1 MTSLC
6 YNIRTYT
13 YIAKEAVPLKYWA
26 GYVTAAVLGAIAWA
40 MGQLADRYSTL
51 VDMVYP
57 YVTRTIQDV
66 LAQWSSGVDFCVW
79 QVVLMLLIIGAV
91 AGLVMVIVM
100 HWNPV
105 RLLGWV
111 LAGVSLLYLG
121 NTLVYG
127 LNYYSGSIADDIR
140 MDVYEYTVDELKDA
154 AEYYRD
160 RANEL
165 ANKMNRDDKG
175 DLVYSDFDTLAEQA
189 ADGFKV
195 LVYDRSYS
203 VMGGSNLPVK
213 KLGWAGMY
221 TAAGV
226 NGITVG
232 LTGEAAVNPNI
243 PDVSLPF
250 NMCREMAHRKAIAAE
265 GDSSFA
271 AFLACQAN
279 ESLEFQYSAYYMA
292 YRYCHQA
299 LTNVK
304 GSEGQAAADE
314 VSMGENE
321 KLRHDMD
328 AYRRFFKR
336 NMDEKASRLANT
348 VNDTYLK
355 ISGDKDG
362 VDSTNSV
369 SDLLVSWHYQE
380 VVLPTLTEEDEIFDP
395 KDETQ
400 VDLTTT
406 QVPPEG
412 QDEAEEETEGE

>member
-1 MTSLC
+1 M
-6 YNIRTYT
+6 
-13 YIAKEAVPLKYWA
+13 KYWA
-26 GYVTAAVLGAIAWA
+26 GYVTAAILGAIAWA
-40 MGQLADRYSTL
+40 LGQLADRYTTL

-66 LAQWSSGVDFCVW
+66 LAQWSSGVDFCLW
-79 QVVLMLLIIGAV
+79 QVLLMLLIIGAV

-105 RLLGWV
+105 RLVGWI

-121 NTLVYG
+121 NTLAYG

-140 MDVYEYTVDELKDA
+140 MVVYEYTVDELKDA

-160 RANEL
+160 HANRL
-165 ANKMNRDDKG
+165 AKEMPRDNDG
-175 DLVYSDFDTLAEQA
+175 DLVYSDFETLAEQA
-189 ADGFKV
+189 ADGFET
-195 LVYDRSYS
+195 LVYDRSFS
-203 VMGGSNLPVK
+203 VMAGTNIPVK
-213 KLGWAGMY
+213 KLGWSGMY
-221 TAAGV
+221 TAMGTT
-226 NGITVG
+226 GITVG

-243 PDVSLPF
+243 PDVSMPF
-250 NMCREMAHRKAIAAE
+250 TICREMAHRKAIAAE
-265 GDSSFA
+265 GDSNFA

-292 YRYCHQA
+292 YRYCSQA
-299 LTNVK
+299 LINARSNEAQV
-304 GSEGQAAADE
+304 AAEE
-314 VSMGENE
+314 VAQGENE
-321 KLRHDMD
+321 FLRHDMD

-336 NMDEKASRLANT
+336 NMNEEASRLANT

-355 ISGDKDG
+355 FSGDKDG

-380 VVLPTLTEEDEIFDP
+380 VVLPTITEEEVAFDP
-395 KDETQ
+395 KDENQ

-406 QVPPEG
+406 QVPPET
-412 QDEAEEETEGE
+412 EPETEEETDGE